1 MIKNKL
7 ALIISAIILIICMI
21 LYFPYPNNH
30 DINASMTFMSFPL
43 RNHDGWVPMGIFY
56 SVLFLI
62 ALVLIV
68 NGLKKYRIRTLF
80 AVTIIYG
87 LLPLSLITFYQETF
101 ANGIMAISYDG
112 SGNCT
117 FESVDENVINGE
129 CNITLLNHSNEPVSF
144 ELQLVDSVYFEDAV
158 KMESMMNT
166 AGPFQITLPPNQEE
180 IIKLKELLDLKD
192 DPSHITN
199 GSVSMIH
206 IQISDGKRTRVL

>member
-30 DINASMTFMSFPL
+30 DINSSITFMSFPL
-43 RNHDGWVPMGIFY
+43 RNYDGWVPLGIFY
-56 SVLFLI
+56 SVLFII
-62 ALVLIV
+62 ALILIL
-68 NGLKKYRIRTLF
+68 NGLKKYRIRTIF

-87 LLPLSLITFYQETF
+87 LLPLPLITLYQETF
-101 ANGIMAISYDG
+101 ATGIMAISYDG
-112 SGNCT
+112 KGNCS
-117 FESVDENVINGE
+117 FESVDEDVVNGE

-144 ELQLVDSVYFEDAV
+144 ELELVDSSYFEEAA

-166 AGPFQITLPPNQEE
+166 AGSFQITLPPNQEE

-192 DPSHITN
+192 DPSHITD

>member
-1 MIKNKL
+1 
-7 ALIISAIILIICMI
+7 
-21 LYFPYPNNH
+21 
-30 DINASMTFMSFPL
+30 MSFPL